1 MFPRLRSTSK
11 LNPVSAYLISFPF
24 YIAWIR
30 GNFSDRSWVAGT
42 ELKTAF
48 SLQVKIDLFTFLT
61 TICPGPEVGG
71 GAIAAI
77 R

>member
-30 GNFSDRSWVAGT
+30 GNLFDRSWVAGT

-48 SLQVKIDLFTFLT
+48 RLRVKIDLFKISM
-61 TICPGPEVGG
+61 TICAGPEVGG
-71 GAIAAI
+71 GAIAAT

>member
-30 GNFSDRSWVAGT
+30 GNLFDRSWVAGT

-48 SLQVKIDLFTFLT
+48 SLRVKIDLFMILM
-61 TICPGPEVGG
+61 TIRAGPEVVV
-71 GAIAAI
+71 GALLAI
-77 R
+77 K